1 MGFADTVKP
10 GTKVRL
16 SKYPTDATGEMSEA
30 DARAITGS
38 FGMELS
44 DLQELLYAAG
54 THSLLVVLQGM
65 DTSGKDGVVRG
76 VFTHMNPQGV
86 RVASFKVPTPLER
99 AHDYLWRIHKETPER
114 GTVVVFNRS
123 HYECVLVERVKEIAP
138 EPVWKRRY
146 EQINQFEAMLASEN
160 TIIMKFFLH
169 ISKDEQERRLVAREK
184 DVTKAWKLSANDWVE
199 RRNWDAYI
207 EAYEDALTKCSTD
220 VAPWIIV
227 PADHKW
233 YRDLVVAEAVRD
245 RLMPFRR
252 EWLETLEERGRLE
265 LAAVQAAKLG

>member
-1 MGFADTVKP
+1 MGFADAVKP

-16 SKYPTDATGEMSEA
+16 SNYPTDATGDMSEK

-54 THSLLVVLQGM
+54 TQSLLVVLQGM

-114 GTVVVFNRS
+114 GMAVVFNRS

-184 DVTKAWKLSANDWVE
+184 DVTKAWKLSATDWIE
-199 RRNWDAYI
+199 RRNWDAYQQ
-207 EAYEDALTKCSTD
+207 AYEDALTKCSTD

-233 YRDLVVAEAVRD
+233 YRDLVIAEAVRD
-245 RLMPFRR
+245 RLMPFQR

-265 LAAVQAAKLG
+265 LAAVQAAKLE